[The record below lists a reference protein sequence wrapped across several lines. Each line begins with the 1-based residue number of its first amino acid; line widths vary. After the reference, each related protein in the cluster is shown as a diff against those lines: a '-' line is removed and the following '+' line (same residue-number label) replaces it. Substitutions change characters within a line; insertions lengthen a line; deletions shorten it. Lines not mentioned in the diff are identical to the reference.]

1 MNNIEDLEDIKKRL
15 VVIESLLGINAG
27 KESRT
32 KIKALIKK
40 GSNDF
45 NNNIHKN
52 PFPADSVDFEC
63 WQTGYKYASELDD
76 GH

>member
-1 MNNIEDLEDIKKRL
+1 MSNLEELEDIKKRL
-15 VVIESLLGINAG
+15 VVIESLLGLNTG
-27 KESRT
+27 KVSRT
-32 KIKALIKK
+32 KVKALIKK

-45 NNNIHKN
+45 NNNMHTN

-63 WQTGYKYASELDD
+63 WQIGYKYTKELDD

>member
-1 MNNIEDLEDIKKRL
+1 MNTTEEFEDIKKRL
-15 VVIESLLGINAG
+15 LVIESLLGIGTG

-32 KIKALIKK
+32 KIKALIKR

-45 NNNIHKN
+45 NNNIHNN
-52 PFPADSVDFEC
+52 PFPIDSVDFEY
-63 WQTGYKYASELDD
+63 WQIGYKYASELDS